1 MSVSVREHWEPASL
15 GLLPVRRLSHRGPL
29 NLTPTIIGL
38 VQILVDV
45 LLELFYALLFA
56 AKVKF
61 SLVDKEHIRIAV
73 YYLALS

>member
-1 MSVSVREHWEPASL
+1 
-15 GLLPVRRLSHRGPL
+15 
-29 NLTPTIIGL
+29 LTPTIIGFAH
-38 VQILVDV
+38 ILVDV

-73 YYLALS
+73 Y